1 MILESAKAIVS
12 GGASGLG
19 HAVAQYVIDAGGQA
33 VIADVDAQQGQA
45 AAEAMGSRASFVH
58 ADVSDESAVENAVAT
73 AVNSMGGVTLAVSCA
88 GIIGAAMALGKKGP
102 MPGAKFAQVLQVN
115 LLGSFLLSRCAADAM
130 RENPESPNGERGVI
144 INTASVAAYEGQ
156 IGQAAY
162 SASKGGVVGMTL
174 PLAREFARY
183 GVRVLAI
190 APGIFR
196 TPMVAGLPESVQESL
211 GAQIPFP
218 SRLGRPEEYAH
229 MVASIY
235 SNPMLNGTTIRLDG
249 AIRMQPK

>member
-19 HAVAQYVIDAGGQA
+19 HAVAKYVIDAGGEA
-33 VIADVDAQQGQA
+33 VIADINEEQGHA
-45 AAEAMGSRASFVH
+45 AAEELGSRATFVRT
-58 ADVSDESAVENAVAT
+58 DVSDESAVENAVAQ
-73 AVNSMGGVTLAVSCA
+73 AVKTMGGVTLAVSCA

-130 RENPESPNGERGVI
+130 RENPETPNGERGVI
-144 INTASVAAYEGQ
+144 VNTASIAAYEGQ

-162 SASKGGVVGMTL
+162 AASKGGVVGMTL

-196 TPMVAGLPESVQESL
+196 TPMVAGLPEAVQESL

-218 SRLGRPEEYAH
+218 SRLGKPEETGGG
-229 MVASIY
+229 S
-235 SNPMLNGTTIRLDG
+235 
-249 AIRMQPK
+249 